1 MRQEAEG
8 PYGAQS
14 VVLLAAEGQRPGLSP
29 SCLQGL
35 WPGHKP
41 QCLKMSAAG
50 PGVSGRDRLG
60 LRQTDLCFLPE
71 GGIGT

>member
-8 PYGAQS
+8 PCGDQR
-14 VVLLAAEGQRPGLSP
+14 VVLLAAKGQGPGLSP

-50 PGVSGRDRLG
+50 LGVSGRDRLG
-60 LRQTDLCFLPE
+60 PCQTDLCFLPE